1 MFSNQQPSIYTTRHY
16 TYDSQ
21 LNSRNNSTLSFD
33 QTRPPQSSSYYS
45 NYQPSTS
52 TIDFN
57 DKSNFGQQQ
66 STIK

>member
-1 MFSNQQPSIYTTRHY
+1 MYTNQQPSIYTTRHY
-16 TYDSQ
+16 MYDSQ
-21 LNSRNNSTLSFD
+21 ANSKNNSALSFD
-33 QTRPPQSSSYYS
+33 QTYPSQSSNYS

-57 DKSNFGQQQ
+57 DRSNFGQQQ